1 MMLINFRSGFLGAAL
16 LLRYDE
22 ADTIFVIR

>member
-1 MMLINFRSGFLGAAL
+1 MMLINFRSGFLGAPP

-22 ADTIFVIR
+22 ADAIFVSQ